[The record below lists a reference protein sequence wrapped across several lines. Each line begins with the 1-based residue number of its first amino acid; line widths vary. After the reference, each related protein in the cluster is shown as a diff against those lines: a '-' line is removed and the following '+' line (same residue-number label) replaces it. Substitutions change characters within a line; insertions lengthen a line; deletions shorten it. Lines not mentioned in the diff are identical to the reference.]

1 MIVLRLWSTHETKV
15 CAYEDQNI
23 VDFTYGAPDL
33 VTATFVVQKNSG
45 AEKKTSFSYLSG
57 KNAPFSKLIKTTR
70 PIFI

>member
-23 VDFTYGAPDL
+23 LDFTYGAPVL

-45 AEKKTSFSYLSG
+45 AEKKNLFFLSVW
-57 KNAPFSKLIKTTR
+57 
-70 PIFI
+70 